1 MVCRKALQHATNIR
15 LWDGWATAAED
26 HTTVLSFH
34 VPSLCDLFL
43 SVLSLCRQR
52 TGSWWNRLLRSLK
65 ERSLTVP
72 AAPFCYHDNDLLSTH
87 ATSSL
92 WGRLGSHTNPHPTQK
107 KAACLSLRHC
117 LLVCLILSLCSSPV
131 CLLPQRVAWPCLLSV
146 SLSLSFHLWIFCLF
160 PEDVIDVTHAA
171 LPQLC
176 DSELRGWAM
185 DKQGCLVHRTCRMH
199 THHISVCR
207 GCL

>member
-1 MVCRKALQHATNIR
+1 MVCWKALQHTTNIR
-15 LWDGWATAAED
+15 LWDGRATAAED
-26 HTTVLSFH
+26 HITVLSFH

-72 AAPFCYHDNDLLSTH
+72 AAPFCYHDDDLLSTH
-87 ATSSL
+87 ATSSM

-107 KAACLSLRHC
+107 KAACLSLHHC
-117 LLVCLILSLCSSPV
+117 LPVCLILSLYSSPV
-131 CLLPQRVAWPCLLSV
+131 CLSPQRVAVFSQ
-146 SLSLSFHLWIFCLF
+146 SLSLSLSISGSSVSFLKII
-160 PEDVIDVTHAA
+160 DDVTHAA
-171 LPQLC
+171 LPQSC

-185 DKQGCLVHRTCRMH
+185 DKQGCPVHRTCRMH